1 MQRWD
6 NSGFSRPDRDARGN
20 TDRGAGK
27 VPDDMVST
35 RIKGKINPKG
45 SMPSF
50 TLRGVSIKGS
60 SKVQFQEA
68 VTAAQSEARNALNQD
83 KVPRAYRDSVRDY
96 FDDLKE

>member
-1 MQRWD
+1 M
-6 NSGFSRPDRDARGN
+6 DARGN
-20 TDRGAGK
+20 SDRGDGK

-35 RIKGKINPKG
+35 RIKAKINPKG

-60 SKVQFQEA
+60 SKVQFKEA
-68 VTAAQSEARNALNQD
+68 VTAAQSAVRNTLNQD

>member
-1 MQRWD
+1 L
-6 NSGFSRPDRDARGN
+6 DAQGN

-45 SMPSF
+45 SMPSI

-68 VTAAQSEARNALNQD
+68 VTAAQSDARNALNQD
-83 KVPRAYRDSVRDY
+83 KVPRSYRDSVRDY